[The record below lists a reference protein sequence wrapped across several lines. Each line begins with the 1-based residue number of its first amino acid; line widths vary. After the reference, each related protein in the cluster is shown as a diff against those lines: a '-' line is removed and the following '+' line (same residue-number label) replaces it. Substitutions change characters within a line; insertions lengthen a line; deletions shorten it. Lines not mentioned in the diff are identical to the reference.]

1 MLTITFLNQQGEI
14 ITLESLT
21 GLFLNQQGEI
31 IAFLNQQGEII
42 TLESLTSLLLNQQG
56 EIITLDFMSEN
67 DSQQSAVNGQQSA
80 VSSQPE
86 LIININIDELSYS
99 WCCYE
104 SCTYN

>member
-1 MLTITFLNQQGEI
+1 
-14 ITLESLT
+14 
-21 GLFLNQQGEI
+21 
-31 IAFLNQQGEII
+31 
-42 TLESLTSLLLNQQG
+42 
-56 EIITLDFMSEN
+56 MSEN